1 MKKYSKILIL
11 FLASVLYPIHSCA
24 GYDSEKLSFA
34 NNEQNGMLRF
44 QAFLHG
50 NMDPNRR
57 EKNYDFTIK
66 QAENIRGI
74 FQVDS
79 TNPELRI
86 RLIAKSFP
94 FDSETDCTNTNL
106 GNTYSCKIEIN
117 HLGKADYR
125 LRVFGDLKTNQT
137 SFNLFAGIFGNG
149 YVHIE

>member
-1 MKKYSKILIL
+1 MC
-11 FLASVLYPIHSCA
+11 PIHSCA
-24 GYDSEKLSFA
+24 VENSEKLSFS
-34 NNEQNGMLRF
+34 NNEQNGMVRF

-50 NMDPNRR
+50 NLEPDRR
-57 EKNYDFTIK
+57 EKNYNFTVK

-74 FQVDS
+74 FQIDS
-79 TNPELRI
+79 TNPDLRI
-86 RLIAKSFP
+86 RLIQKSFP
-94 FDSETDCTNTNL
+94 FDTGTDCTNTNS

-125 LRVFGDLKTNQT
+125 LRVFGDFKTNRS